1 MTEDH
6 RPIALVMALRGQ
18 GILDPRVLAA
28 MERTPRNLFV
38 DAPFEVKN
46 GEEGLRL
53 VEIHRP
59 ALVITDILMPQT
71 DGLEVIRELRRGAP
85 RIPTLA
91 ISGGHAIYL
100 RMAKRLGASAI
111 LAKPFRPMDILRA
124 VDELLAS

>member
-1 MTEDH
+1 MAKILIIDDDPQI
-6 RPIALVMALRGQ
+6 RRLVVE
-18 GILDPRVLAA
+18 ILASA
-28 MERTPRNLFV
+28 GHKM
-38 DAPFEVKN
+38 FEVKD